1 MPQNSFDRQQLE
13 DACIAISKV
22 MRELLQ
28 KRKINAQ
35 EFLSIVGH
43 MPVKPAEFDIDRW
56 KV

>member
-1 MPQNSFDRQQLE
+1 MTGNSFDRQQLE

-28 KRKINAQ
+28 QRKIDAQ

-43 MPVKPAEFDIDRW
+43 MPVKLNDLDIDRW
-56 KV
+56 RV

>member
-1 MPQNSFDRQQLE
+1 MTGNNFERQQLE

-28 KRKINAQ
+28 QRKIDAQ

-43 MPVKPAEFDIDRW
+43 MPIKLTDLDIDRW
-56 KV
+56 RV